1 MAVTI
6 TGNMVRGGSPLSDN
20 RYHPAATTIDRPIF
34 FESDFVGVGGR
45 TVVDAALANETD
57 PFGYFYSTATAADGV
72 WLVSHDAV
80 DAATQLPTIQTGT
93 GGANG
98 VVAMTTDATS
108 GERISM
114 QLNGAAFHCTAGY
127 EMIFKT
133 RVKFTNTTQ
142 DAFIGLA
149 VTGATDPHASRPAG
163 FMAFTLTGD
172 ADIEYATG
180 DAGSATASVDSTANL
195 TADTWVILSMYY
207 DGVDGIGFYVGG
219 TEMAE
224 ATLTIPTGLVLSPV
238 FCVESNGAAEAL
250 FVDYVFCAVGR
261 LVA

>member
-6 TGNMVRGGSPLSDN
+6 TSNMVRGGSPLSDN
-20 RYHPAATTIDRPIF
+20 RYQPTATTIDRPVF
-34 FESDFVGVGGR
+34 FEEDFIGVGGR
-45 TVVDAALANETD
+45 TIVDAALANESD
-57 PFGYFYSTATAADGV
+57 PYGYFYSTATAATGV

-80 DAATQLPTIQTGT
+80 VADTQLPTLQTGT
-93 GGANG
+93 AGTNG

-114 QLNGAAFHCTAGY
+114 QLNGAAFHCTVGY

-163 FMAFTLTGD
+163 FAAFTLTGD

-180 DAGSATASVDSTANL
+180 DAGSATASADSTSDIV
-195 TADTWVILSMYY
+195 ADTWVILTMYW
-207 DGVDGIGFYVGG
+207 DGVDGIGFYVNG
-219 TEMAE
+219 TEKAE
-224 ATLTIPTGLVLSPV
+224 ATLTLPTTLVMSPV

-250 FVDYVFCAVGR
+250 FIDYVFCAVGR
-261 LVA
+261 NA